1 MIPVNKPTINKS
13 TSMIRDLDRALE
25 SRYVTNFGPFH
36 NELEEQIQQI
46 SGGYTQLCNNATTG
60 LIASISCLVEETGE
74 IITPAFTFPA
84 TTQAI
89 RILGHDPVYAD
100 SMPNSFNICPVEVER
115 LITDR
120 TKAIVAVQCYGFTD
134 GVVELSEIAK
144 RHGIPLIFDAA
155 HAFTST
161 VNGLKLSEYADAV
174 IYSFHATK
182 LFNCIEGGAVIVKS
196 EELKNGIKSFINFG
210 MNSKSEITSYG
221 FNGKLSELHAI
232 VGIHNLQSLSYD
244 IIARKKIYELY
255 QLLITTAEVE
265 HFKFTSDFNFAYFP
279 LLFTKEENLIEILDK
294 LKSQKI
300 LARRYFYPLAVPKN
314 ESVLNTFDNA
324 KRYSDCV
331 ICLPLFPDLD
341 PTEVKKIAGIINA
354 I

>member
-60 LIASISCLVEETGE
+60 LIASISCLVQETGE

-174 IYSFHATK
+174 TYSFHATK
-182 LFNCIEGGAVIVKS
+182 LYNCIEGGAVVVKS
-196 EELKNGIKSFINFG
+196 KEIKNDIKSFLNFG

-232 VGIHNLQSLSYD
+232 VGIHNLQSLNND

-255 QLLITTAEVE
+255 QSLITTAEVE

-279 LLFTKEENLIEILDK
+279 LLISNEKQVIKVLEQLK
-294 LKSQKI
+294 LQEI
-300 LARRYFYPLAVPKN
+300 LARRYFYPLAVPKSGIVSYN
-314 ESVLNTFDNA
+314 LQNA
-324 KRYSDCV
+324 KRFSDHT
-331 ICLPLFPDLD
+331 ICLPLYPDLD
-341 PTEVKKIAGIINA
+341 FIEVKKISDIVNA

>member
-13 TSMIRDLDRALE
+13 TSMIRDLERALE
-25 SRYVTNFGPFH
+25 SRYLTNFGPFH
-36 NELEEQIQQI
+36 NELQEQIQKI

-89 RILGHDPVYAD
+89 RLLGHTPVYAD
-100 SMPNSFNICPVEVER
+100 SMQNSFNICPVEVER

-134 GVVELSEIAK
+134 GVIELSEIAK

-161 VNGLKLSEYADAV
+161 VNGTKLSEYADAV

-182 LFNCIEGGAVIVKS
+182 LFNCIEGGAVILKS
-196 EELKNGIKSFINFG
+196 EKLKNKIKSFINFG
-210 MNSKSEITSYG
+210 MNSQSEITSYG

-232 VGIHNLQSLSYD
+232 VGIHNLKKIDKNIAKRKIIYEKYQSLIVTPHVS
-244 IIARKKIYELY
+244 
-255 QLLITTAEVE
+255 
-265 HFKFTSDFNFAYFP
+265 HFEFNQDFNFAYFP
-279 LLFTKEENLIEILDK
+279 LLFFNEKHVTKVLENLSL
-294 LKSQKI
+294 QKI
-300 LARRYFYPLAVPKN
+300 LARRYFHPLAVPKT
-314 ESVLNTFDNA
+314 EKALLALQNA
-324 KRYSDCV
+324 KRFSDGI
-331 ICLPLFPDLD
+331 ICLPLYPDLEFV
-341 PTEVKKIAGIINA
+341 EVKKIADIINE